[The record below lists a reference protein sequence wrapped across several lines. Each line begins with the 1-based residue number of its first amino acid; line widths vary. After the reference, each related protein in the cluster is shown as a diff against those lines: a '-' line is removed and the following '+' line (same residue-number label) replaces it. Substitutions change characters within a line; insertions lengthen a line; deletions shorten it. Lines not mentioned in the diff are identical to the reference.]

1 MGLIQ
6 IENMEFYA
14 FHGHFKEE
22 QIIGNKFLVD
32 ISLETDC
39 AKPAQSDSLKDAVDY
54 QKVYKLVKHEMSR
67 KSFLLE
73 NINKRLLDVVFEN
86 FPEVQKAIVKVRKMN
101 PPMGGRIGSVSV
113 TLERDRVMQSSVSS
127 PQSSVHSF

>member
-32 ISLETDC
+32 ISLTTDCSKAAETD
-39 AKPAQSDSLKDAVDY
+39 SLHDAVDY
-54 QKVYKLVKHEMSR
+54 QKVYKLVKKEMAE

-73 NINKRLLDVVFEN
+73 NICKRILDAIFNNFTEIEN
-86 FPEVQKAIVKVRKMN
+86 ANVKVRKLN
-101 PPMGGRIGSVSV
+101 PPMGGKIKSVSL
-113 TLERDRVMQSSVSS
+113 TLERKR
-127 PQSSVHSF
+127 